1 MFLALFP
8 SLFRYTSQERDIEDN
23 IQSIGAI
30 VETLKYAPNCIPD
43 VVKTLL
49 PYLLGTLS
57 SNDEG
62 LIRNAVYGFGVL
74 FDKNGL
80 MMQNKIAPVIN
91 YIHSAHS
98 NVKDQAVKDNIIAAL
113 CKIIMQDK

>member
-1 MFLALFP
+1 
-8 SLFRYTSQERDIEDN
+8 
-23 IQSIGAI
+23 
-30 VETLKYAPNCIPD
+30 
-43 VVKTLL
+43 
-49 PYLLGTLS
+49 
-57 SNDEG
+57 
-62 LIRNAVYGFGVL
+62 
-74 FDKNGL
+74 